1 VLAAEF
7 GPDEMREWYRPGD
20 LLSVIQE
27 HVIPETSTLQET
39 TSLIL
44 AETQLLQ
51 AIPMSGR
58 AP

>member
-1 VLAAEF
+1 MRCASGT
-7 GPDEMREWYRPGD
+7 GPEIF
-20 LLSVIQE
+20 IQE